1 MRNAVGM
8 SGAAAG
14 DDESLDWRERLAQ
27 AQNLSDDASAA
38 DKRARGYSLEK
49 ILVGMLNEGGL
60 QARARFRPKGE
71 ELDGS
76 FVRHGQT
83 LLLEAKWTA
92 SPQPA
97 SALYAFK
104 GKVDGKL
111 VGTVG
116 LFVSM
121 GGFSDDAVDA
131 LMAGKEMNLVLA
143 DADDVEAVASGE
155 VGITELL
162 DQKLRHA
169 AEVGNPYLTRDAIG
183 RKDQVPSA
191 KTAEARRRTV
201 VVEGQFDVRLL
212 QAVVEELGPP
222 SVNLR
227 FVPSGGSRNLFTVAE
242 AVTATLGEPIIIVA
256 DGDSES
262 GALVPE
268 WVLDQEPDAIRLH
281 LMTPTLEQALGI
293 LPDGY
298 VGGRRRVLD
307 VSQQLL
313 EQHVARARLK
323 DRALASPQ
331 VANLLKDLGL

>member
-1 MRNAVGM
+1 MN
-8 SGAAAG
+8 GAGAD
-14 DDESLDWRERLAQ
+14 DDEFCNWRELLAQ
-27 AQNLSDDASAA
+27 AQDLPDDAPPA
-38 DKRARGYSLEK
+38 DKRARGFRFEK
-49 ILVGMLNEGGL
+49 ILLGMLNEADL

-76 FVRHGQT
+76 FVHHGHT

-92 SPQPA
+92 GPQPA

-131 LMAGKEMNLVLA
+131 LMAGKEVNLVLA
-143 DADDVEAVASGE
+143 DADDIGAVARGDVS
-155 VGITELL
+155 ITELL

-183 RKDQVPSA
+183 RTGQAPPTKATV
-191 KTAEARRRTV
+191 RNRRTV

-212 QAVVEELGPP
+212 QAVVAELGPP
-222 SVNLR
+222 RVDLR
-227 FVPSGGSRNLFTVAE
+227 FVPSGGSRNLFTVAD
-242 AVTATLGEPIIIVA
+242 AVADTPSEPIIIVA
-256 DGDSES
+256 DHDMES
-262 GALVPE
+262 GALVPA
-268 WVLDQEPDAIRLH
+268 WALDRESDAIRLH

-298 VGGRRRVLD
+298 VAGRRRVLD
-307 VSQQLL
+307 VSQRML
-313 EQHVARARLK
+313 EQQVVQARLK
-323 DRALASPQ
+323 ERRLESPQ
-331 VANLLKDLGL
+331 VENLLKDLGL